1 MMKKILFVA
10 VILTIAGFFATSSL
24 ERFSAAD
31 ADLKP
36 PTYTHIQNDTETL
49 VAYDFLNGTDSSLP
63 AKAIPECKAVDP
75 SKPYSENR
83 LTMNACAKSITP
95 LLRSMRYV
103 NEQANQMDV

>member
-1 MMKKILFVA
+1 MKKILFVA